1 MRVKKDSSVAPS
13 LIVVDLQKSK
23 KNGKKDKDMNNMND
37 KEMNGKKDKN
47 GNKDKSSDIK
57 PPTPSNNSKN
67 DKNDKNDNNKDL
79 QQKIKSQEKKLVRI
93 KNLFNKLNS
102 LIQD

>member
-79 QQKIKSQEKKLVRI
+79 QQKIKLQDKKMDKI
-93 KNLFNKLNS
+93 KTLFTKINNLME
-102 LIQD
+102 D